1 MNRDQFT
8 NAMFLALAAMA
19 VYLFYLIVAPFFFP
33 LAYALSLVIVFYPL
47 YERLEKKIKNPG
59 FASAIMCVIVIIVI
73 IGPMVYLLTTL
84 AGEARSA
91 FNYLNEM
98 NKSGELDK
106 LAQMRIPG
114 VDVIQQQLGKF
125 TDPENLTL
133 KALALNGLN
142 AVSGMIKGQL
152 ATIIANTGKTVF
164 YFGIMV
170 FSMFFLF
177 RDGKQFAQHCSTL
190 IPLTQEQVRKTLSY
204 LRSVVEATILGGV
217 VVAALQGIAGG
228 ILFAAVGIPSPVFW
242 GAMMAFLSF
251 LPLVGAF
258 IVFIPAAVFL
268 IISGSVIKG
277 VVVLAIGIFIISQI
291 DNFIRPMLIAGKT
304 SMHTLLLFISILGGI
319 ALFGLLGIVLGP
331 VIAAFMQTL
340 MQILNARM
348 HGTDIA
354 EPAVAGAAGNG
365 AVDDE
370 CE

>member
-1 MNRDQFT
+1 VNRDQFT

-47 YERLEKKIKNPG
+47 YEWLAPKIRNPN
-59 FASAIMCVIVIIVI
+59 FAAAIMCVVVTLVI

-91 FNYLNEM
+91 FNYLNEL

-106 LAQMRIPG
+106 LAQMRVPG
-114 VDVIQQQLGKF
+114 VDIIQEQLGKF

-142 AVSGMIKGQL
+142 AISGLIKDQL

-177 RDGKQFAQHCSTL
+177 RDGSKFARHCSNL
-190 IPLTQEQVRKTLSY
+190 IPLPPEQVRKTLRY

-217 VVAALQGIAGG
+217 VVALLQGVAGG
-228 ILFAAVGIPSPVFW
+228 ILFASVGIPSPVFW

-251 LPLVGAF
+251 LPLIGAF

-268 IISGSVIKG
+268 ILSGSIVKG
-277 VVVLAIGIFIISQI
+277 VIVLAVGVFIISQI
-291 DNFIRPMLIAGKT
+291 DNFVRPMLIAGKT

-340 MQILNARM
+340 MQILDARM
-348 HGTDIA
+348 HGDILTD
-354 EPAVAGAAGNG
+354 PDVTSVSDAGE
-365 AVDDE
+365 E
-370 CE
+370 CD